1 MVTCRMCQR
10 FDLAAA
16 SQHNRR
22 KLLQLLSFTALR
34 LLYLSPSELPATTLR
49 PTVVVVVVVVGK
61 SNTPLIYSFSTLE
74 PLTRVV
80 LFNVKY

>member
-1 MVTCRMCQR
+1 MQDVSAFRSGSSFTTQPQEA
-10 FDLAAA
+10 AAA
-16 SQHNRR
+16 SVLH
-22 KLLQLLSFTALR
+22 SSEALV
-34 LLYLSPSELPATTLR
+34 SVASELPATTLR
-49 PTVVVVVVVVGK
+49 PTVVVVVGK